1 MVQNMSCKIYMDHAA
16 TTEMLPQVRK
26 AMEPYLMEEYGNAST
41 SYEMGRRTREALEG
55 AREQI
60 AMLIKAKPEEIFF
73 TSGGSESDNWVIKN
87 VAAEKKEKGKHVI
100 TSKIEHHA
108 VLRSCEYLEKL
119 GYELTYLDV
128 DAYGVIDLAQL
139 REVLREDTTLVSVM
153 TGNNEIGTIEPLD
166 AVASMLRGTGTLFHT
181 DAVQAIG
188 QIPLSMNQLP
198 VDYLSASA
206 HKFHGPKG
214 VGFLFVRKDR
224 DLPSYIHGGSQENGR
239 RAGTEN
245 VAGIVGMAKALEIAV
260 EEMQVVRPRIV
271 RLRNY
276 FVERVLREIP
286 QGRLNG
292 HPHKR
297 LPGNVNFS
305 FEGIDATSLLVLLEE
320 DGICASAGSACNTGQ
335 ILTCSGI
342 NLDLVSLLYEQR
354 NVYVCTCLNS
364 SRLGSTCS
372 GISLE
377 SRLCLCNLKFYE
389 KRWLYCKYIA
399 LVRTDLNHLVLLN
412 KLQCI
417 TDTVLCQV
425 NLVISLYIHEMI
437 EIIIGIQILHVLTI
451 NVSSRT
457 LLCRTECLFYYTT
470 TDDIF

>member
-1 MVQNMSCKIYMDHAA
+1 MRPQPKCFRRCARLWSRISWKNMETPPHLTKW
-16 TTEMLPQVRK
+16 
-26 AMEPYLMEEYGNAST
+26 
-41 SYEMGRRTREALEG
+41 G
-55 AREQI
+55 A
-60 AMLIKAKPEEIFF
+60 
-73 TSGGSESDNWVIKN
+73 
-87 VAAEKKEKGKHVI
+87 
-100 TSKIEHHA
+100 EHHA

-224 DLPSYIHGGSQENGR
+224 DLPSYIHGGSQENGK

-335 ILTCSGI
+335 TRISHVIEAIHVPKNYAPGSVRFTMGRETDRRQVDAVI
-342 NLDLVSLLYEQR
+342 ASLKK
-354 NVYVCTCLNS
+354 NI
-364 SRLGSTCS
+364 G
-372 GISLE
+372 
-377 SRLCLCNLKFYE
+377 
-389 KRWLYCKYIA
+389 
-399 LVRTDLNHLVLLN
+399 LLRG
-412 KLQCI
+412 
-417 TDTVLCQV
+417 
-425 NLVISLYIHEMI
+425 E
-437 EIIIGIQILHVLTI
+437 
-451 NVSSRT
+451 
-457 LLCRTECLFYYTT
+457 
-470 TDDIF
+470 

>member
-1 MVQNMSCKIYMDHAA
+1 
-16 TTEMLPQVRK
+16 
-26 AMEPYLMEEYGNAST
+26 
-41 SYEMGRRTREALEG
+41 
-55 AREQI
+55 
-60 AMLIKAKPEEIFF
+60 
-73 TSGGSESDNWVIKN
+73 
-87 VAAEKKEKGKHVI
+87 
-100 TSKIEHHA
+100 
-108 VLRSCEYLEKL
+108 
-119 GYELTYLDV
+119 
-128 DAYGVIDLAQL
+128 
-139 REVLREDTTLVSVM
+139 M
-153 TGNNEIGTIEPLD
+153 TANNEIGTIEPLD
-166 AVASMLRGTGTLFHT
+166 AVASMLRGTGTLLHT

-224 DLPSYIHGGSQENGR
+224 DLPSYIHGGSQENGK

-260 EEMQVVRPRIV
+260 EEMQVVRPRLV

-335 ILTCSGI
+335 TRISHVIEAIHVPKNYAPGSVRFTMGRETDRRQVDAVI
-342 NLDLVSLLYEQR
+342 ASLKK
-354 NVYVCTCLNS
+354 NI
-364 SRLGSTCS
+364 G
-372 GISLE
+372 
-377 SRLCLCNLKFYE
+377 
-389 KRWLYCKYIA
+389 
-399 LVRTDLNHLVLLN
+399 LLRG
-412 KLQCI
+412 
-417 TDTVLCQV
+417 
-425 NLVISLYIHEMI
+425 E
-437 EIIIGIQILHVLTI
+437 
-451 NVSSRT
+451 
-457 LLCRTECLFYYTT
+457 
-470 TDDIF
+470 

>member
-1 MVQNMSCKIYMDHAA
+1 MMSCVQKQMNIEKY
-16 TTEMLPQVRK
+16 TEELITLRHYFHQHPELALQEVETSAYIRK
-26 AMEPYLMEEYGNAST
+26 
-41 SYEMGRRTREALEG
+41 
-55 AREQI
+55 
-60 AMLIKAKPEEIFF
+60 
-73 TSGGSESDNWVIKN
+73 
-87 VAAEKKEKGKHVI
+87 
-100 TSKIEHHA
+100 
-108 VLRSCEYLEKL
+108 YLEKL

-224 DLPSYIHGGSQENGR
+224 DLPSYIHGGSQENGK

-260 EEMQVVRPRIV
+260 EEMQVVRPRLV

-335 ILTCSGI
+335 TRISHVIEAIHVPKNYAPGSVRFTMGRETDRRQVDAVI
-342 NLDLVSLLYEQR
+342 ASLKK
-354 NVYVCTCLNS
+354 NI
-364 SRLGSTCS
+364 G
-372 GISLE
+372 
-377 SRLCLCNLKFYE
+377 
-389 KRWLYCKYIA
+389 
-399 LVRTDLNHLVLLN
+399 LLRG
-412 KLQCI
+412 
-417 TDTVLCQV
+417 
-425 NLVISLYIHEMI
+425 E
-437 EIIIGIQILHVLTI
+437 
-451 NVSSRT
+451 
-457 LLCRTECLFYYTT
+457 
-470 TDDIF
+470 

>member
-1 MVQNMSCKIYMDHAA
+1 MNIEKY
-16 TTEMLPQVRK
+16 TEELITLRHYFNQHPELALQEVETSAYIRK
-26 AMEPYLMEEYGNAST
+26 
-41 SYEMGRRTREALEG
+41 
-55 AREQI
+55 
-60 AMLIKAKPEEIFF
+60 
-73 TSGGSESDNWVIKN
+73 
-87 VAAEKKEKGKHVI
+87 
-100 TSKIEHHA
+100 
-108 VLRSCEYLEKL
+108 YLEKL

-153 TGNNEIGTIEPLD
+153 TGNNEIGKIEPLD

-245 VAGIVGMAKALEIAV
+245 VAGIVGMATAFEIAV

-335 ILTCSGI
+335 TRISHVIEAIHVPKNYAPGSVRFTMGRETDRRQVDAVI
-342 NLDLVSLLYEQR
+342 ASLKK
-354 NVYVCTCLNS
+354 NI
-364 SRLGSTCS
+364 G
-372 GISLE
+372 
-377 SRLCLCNLKFYE
+377 
-389 KRWLYCKYIA
+389 
-399 LVRTDLNHLVLLN
+399 LLRG
-412 KLQCI
+412 
-417 TDTVLCQV
+417 
-425 NLVISLYIHEMI
+425 E
-437 EIIIGIQILHVLTI
+437 
-451 NVSSRT
+451 
-457 LLCRTECLFYYTT
+457 
-470 TDDIF
+470 

>member
-1 MVQNMSCKIYMDHAA
+1 MENMEKVVYLDNAA
-16 TTEMLPQVRK
+16 TTPC
-26 AMEPYLMEEYGNAST
+26 AP
-41 SYEMGRRTREALEG
+41 EALEMMVKALSG
-55 AREQI
+55 ACGNPSSHYSIGYEAKEFVDTGRAQV
-60 AMLIKAKPEEIFF
+60 AKAINASPAELFF
-73 TSGGSESDNWVIKN
+73 TSCGSEADNWAVKGTAFTKARQN
-87 VAAEKKEKGKHVI
+87 KKHLI
-100 TSKIEHHA
+100 TSAFEHHA
-108 VLRSCEYLEKL
+108 IMHSMAALERMGFEVTYIRPTSE
-119 GYELTYLDV
+119 GYIRPEDV
-128 DAYGVIDLAQL
+128 EAAI
-139 REVLREDTTLVSVM
+139 RPDTALVSIM
-153 TGNNEIGTIEPLD
+153 MANNEIGTIQPIKEI
-166 AVASMLRGTGTLFHT
+166 AEIAHKHGVWMHT

-224 DLPSYIHGGSQENGR
+224 DLPSYIHGGSQENGK

-335 ILTCSGI
+335 TRISHVIEAIHVPKNYAPGSVRFTMGRETDRRQVDAVI
-342 NLDLVSLLYEQR
+342 ASLKK
-354 NVYVCTCLNS
+354 NI
-364 SRLGSTCS
+364 G
-372 GISLE
+372 
-377 SRLCLCNLKFYE
+377 
-389 KRWLYCKYIA
+389 
-399 LVRTDLNHLVLLN
+399 LLRG
-412 KLQCI
+412 
-417 TDTVLCQV
+417 
-425 NLVISLYIHEMI
+425 E
-437 EIIIGIQILHVLTI
+437 
-451 NVSSRT
+451 
-457 LLCRTECLFYYTT
+457 
-470 TDDIF
+470 

>member
-119 GYELTYLDV
+119 G
-128 DAYGVIDLAQL
+128 
-139 REVLREDTTLVSVM
+139 LREDTTLVSVM

-224 DLPSYIHGGSQENGR
+224 DLPSYIHGGSQENGK

-335 ILTCSGI
+335 TRISHVIEAIHVPKNYAPGSVRFTMGRETDRRQVDAVI
-342 NLDLVSLLYEQR
+342 ASLKK
-354 NVYVCTCLNS
+354 NI
-364 SRLGSTCS
+364 G
-372 GISLE
+372 
-377 SRLCLCNLKFYE
+377 
-389 KRWLYCKYIA
+389 
-399 LVRTDLNHLVLLN
+399 LLRG
-412 KLQCI
+412 
-417 TDTVLCQV
+417 
-425 NLVISLYIHEMI
+425 E
-437 EIIIGIQILHVLTI
+437 
-451 NVSSRT
+451 
-457 LLCRTECLFYYTT
+457 
-470 TDDIF
+470 

>member
-1 MVQNMSCKIYMDHAA
+1 M
-16 TTEMLPQVRK
+16 
-26 AMEPYLMEEYGNAST
+26 
-41 SYEMGRRTREALEG
+41 
-55 AREQI
+55 
-60 AMLIKAKPEEIFF
+60 
-73 TSGGSESDNWVIKN
+73 
-87 VAAEKKEKGKHVI
+87 
-100 TSKIEHHA
+100 
-108 VLRSCEYLEKL
+108 
-119 GYELTYLDV
+119 
-128 DAYGVIDLAQL
+128 IDLAQL

-181 DAVQAIG
+181 AAVQAIG

-335 ILTCSGI
+335 TRISHVIEAIHVPKNYAPGSVRFTMGRETDRRQVDAVI
-342 NLDLVSLLYEQR
+342 ASLKK
-354 NVYVCTCLNS
+354 NI
-364 SRLGSTCS
+364 G
-372 GISLE
+372 
-377 SRLCLCNLKFYE
+377 
-389 KRWLYCKYIA
+389 
-399 LVRTDLNHLVLLN
+399 LLRG
-412 KLQCI
+412 
-417 TDTVLCQV
+417 
-425 NLVISLYIHEMI
+425 E
-437 EIIIGIQILHVLTI
+437 
-451 NVSSRT
+451 
-457 LLCRTECLFYYTT
+457 
-470 TDDIF
+470 

>member
-1 MVQNMSCKIYMDHAA
+1 M
-16 TTEMLPQVRK
+16 
-26 AMEPYLMEEYGNAST
+26 
-41 SYEMGRRTREALEG
+41 
-55 AREQI
+55 
-60 AMLIKAKPEEIFF
+60 
-73 TSGGSESDNWVIKN
+73 
-87 VAAEKKEKGKHVI
+87 
-100 TSKIEHHA
+100 
-108 VLRSCEYLEKL
+108 
-119 GYELTYLDV
+119 
-128 DAYGVIDLAQL
+128 IDLAQL
-139 REVLREDTTLVSVM
+139 REILREDTTLVSVM

-224 DLPSYIHGGSQENGR
+224 DLPSYIHGGSQENGK

-335 ILTCSGI
+335 TRISHVIEAIHVPKNYAPGSVRFTMGRETDRRQVDAVI
-342 NLDLVSLLYEQR
+342 ASLKK
-354 NVYVCTCLNS
+354 NI
-364 SRLGSTCS
+364 G
-372 GISLE
+372 
-377 SRLCLCNLKFYE
+377 
-389 KRWLYCKYIA
+389 
-399 LVRTDLNHLVLLN
+399 LLRG
-412 KLQCI
+412 
-417 TDTVLCQV
+417 
-425 NLVISLYIHEMI
+425 E
-437 EIIIGIQILHVLTI
+437 
-451 NVSSRT
+451 
-457 LLCRTECLFYYTT
+457 
-470 TDDIF
+470 